1 MEPKEGINFET
12 LSSLFDVNLFQLTER
27 GYGNIDALDGSKG
40 MLAKAKTKEIY
51 KNHIHAL
58 VGSQPLREV
67 KKGGLLDS
75 ITF

>member
-1 MEPKEGINFET
+1 MESKEGINFET
-12 LSSLFDVNLFQLTER
+12 FSSLFYVNLFQLKER

-75 ITF
+75 RTF